1 MMAPMRFGARVAIA
15 AAAVALLG
23 VTAGCSWRLET
34 DPEPFRTP
42 SPTTVMR
49 DHLAAAEQTVQG
61 AASASTGAVAET
73 EAGLAPARI
82 AALGGVSPTSSPRPT
97 ADLDAAVAA
106 ALAQA
111 DACAETAEDATL
123 AGLCVST
130 ALSHRLV
137 AFAADPEPRGEPQVR
152 MVDPAAGV
160 LPEASTLVDDSFLA
174 QVALAHDRARDTYQT
189 IAARAK
195 GEERTNALAR
205 GRLHRERVEQLLALG
220 IDDLTEPAY
229 DVPAA
234 RVADAGAR
242 ATLARDTE
250 WALGEDY
257 ARVLVTAEA
266 GDRAWLT
273 NAAYDA
279 YTAASPTP
287 GEIAALPGIAPAA

>member
-1 MMAPMRFGARVAIA
+1 MMSPMSTGARRGIA
-15 AAAVALLG
+15 ATVAALVLL
-23 VTAGCSWRLET
+23 TSGCSWRLET
-34 DPEPFRTP
+34 DPDPFRTP
-42 SPTTVMR
+42 SATTVMR
-49 DHLAAAEQTVQG
+49 DQLAAAEQAVQ
-61 AASASTGAVAET
+61 AAAIASSGAVADA
-73 EAGLAPARI
+73 EAALAPTRV
-82 AALGGVSPTSSPRPT
+82 AALGGVSPTSSPRPS
-97 ADLDAAVAA
+97 ADVDAAIAE

-111 DACAETAEDATL
+111 EECSRAAEDTTL
-123 AGLCVST
+123 AGLCSSI
-130 ALSHRLV
+130 ALSHHLV

-152 MVDPAAGV
+152 TVDDSAGV
-160 LPEASTLVDDSFLA
+160 LPSASTLVDDAFLA
-174 QVALAHDRARDTYQT
+174 QVTLTHDRARAMYQT
-189 IAARAK
+189 IAARAA

-220 IDDLTEPAY
+220 VEDLTELSY

-234 RVADAGAR
+234 RVADAVAR

-257 ARVLVTAEA
+257 ASVLVTAAA

-287 GEIAALPGIAPAA
+287 DDVPALPGIAPVA